1 MSLKFVAVVLAMALG
16 HQLAMAQATSK
27 DVSKKTGEAVDTLK
41 SYTVEKKNE
50 AVKYGHKMMSA
61 ADRDLKKLER
71 AAAEAKDDSKAH
83 LKQDV
88 KDLKAARG
96 AASKKLDEMGKAS
109 GEAWDSTKNGF
120 ADAYKDLRDGL
131 EKAAKKLK

>member
-1 MSLKFVAVVLAMALG
+1 MRFLVVILTAVLCQPLAF
-16 HQLAMAQATSK
+16 AQATSK
-27 DVSKKTGEAVDTLK
+27 DVSKKTAEAVDTLK

-71 AAAEAKDDSKAH
+71 AAAGAKDDTQAH

>member
-1 MSLKFVAVVLAMALG
+1 MRFLVVILTAVLCQPLAF
-16 HQLAMAQATSK
+16 AQATSK

-71 AAAEAKDDSKAH
+71 AAAGAKDDTQAH

>member
-1 MSLKFVAVVLAMALG
+1 MTKLLAVILAAMLC
-16 HQLAMAQATSK
+16 QPLAFAQTTSK
-27 DVSKKTGEAVDTLK
+27 DVSKKAGEAVDTLK

-50 AVKYGHKMMSA
+50 AVKYGRNMMSA

-71 AAAEAKDDSKAH
+71 AAAEAKGDAKVR
-83 LKQDV
+83 LEQDV
-88 KDLKAARG
+88 KDLKASRT
-96 AASKKLDEMGKAS
+96 AAAKKLDEMKKAS

-120 ADAYKDLRDGL
+120 ADAYKDLRGGI